1 MNEKEFR
8 KLRRAELVEII
19 YQLEKDLE
27 DLKIENASLHK
38 QLDAQT
44 AQLEKEDFFKQAAER
59 LNQLCETTEKYMAE
73 MKQREEERRQ
83 KELEQQEE
91 RKKQAIYDQEIQEM
105 EALHRIERKKPK
117 INKNNV
123 FEKRGIQNG

>member
-73 MKQREEERRQ
+73 MKQKEEERQQ
-83 KELEQQEE
+83 KELEQQEG
-91 RKKQAIYDQEIQEM
+91 RKKQAIYDQKIQEM
-105 EALHRIERKKPK
+105 ETLHRIERKK
-117 INKNNV
+117 
-123 FEKRGIQNG
+123 R